1 MPERLCGRPV
11 TVYKYPERVAIHERG
26 ALVAEHPR
34 LIAKRQGTV
43 RDPAHHP
50 TPVRATRGP
59 ALDDAFRWGD
69 APPLLE
75 YAQALRRHSGQ
86 GRRRLRRLQE
96 LQRTYP
102 AEPFLAAIRQALA
115 FGLFDMARLEALI
128 LKQVAGDF
136 FALHDPEEPPDA
148 F

>member
-1 MPERLCGRPV
+1 M
-11 TVYKYPERVAIHERG
+11 H
-26 ALVAEHPR
+26 
-34 LIAKRQGTV
+34 
-43 RDPAHHP
+43 
-50 TPVRATRGP
+50 
-59 ALDDAFRWGD
+59 
-69 APPLLE
+69 E
-75 YAQALRRHSGQ
+75 YAQALRRHTGQ

-102 AEPFLAAIRQALA
+102 AAPFQAAIRQALA

-136 FALHDPEEPPDA
+136 FALEAPGEPPDA